1 LVTVYNLSLPLALL
15 LCVSAFLIYGKF
27 KQWSCVIDL
36 GDLATFSGSVHI
48 THFASLVR
56 PNHPSHQPNPEL
68 LRQLMAYAVNHEGP
82 SKSAVRS
89 GTTKQKS
96 LANGPLRIETRTNVG
111 ADDKKPPKQLYE
123 GLSLSDLAY
132 LRVMREADLEPSMK
146 MTSLS
151 EQLALSEAAL
161 LWLAFRE
168 EGPASVSASRSDEKK
183 LNAAT
188 SELLCDRDTAI
199 IHTSALV
206 QFLAEER
213 LPKGWWEGLR
223 PKRTIGLL
231 EANRRASQVSAEMT
245 KIRKQLGLS

>member
-27 KQWSCVIDL
+27 KQWSYVIDL

-48 THFASLVR
+48 THFASLVH
-56 PNHPSHQPNPEL
+56 PNHPSHQPDPEL
-68 LRQLMAYAVNHEGP
+68 LRKLMAYAVNHE
-82 SKSAVRS
+82 VRS
-89 GTTKQKS
+89 GPTKQKS
-96 LANGPLRIETRTNVG
+96 LANGELQTEIRTDIG
-111 ADDKKPPKQLYE
+111 ADGKKTPKQVYE

-151 EQLALSEAAL
+151 EQLALAEAAL
-161 LWLAFRE
+161 LWLALRE

-183 LNAAT
+183 LNTAT

-199 IHTSALV
+199 IPTSALV

>member
-27 KQWSCVIDL
+27 KQWSYVIDL

-48 THFASLVR
+48 THFASLVH
-56 PNHPSHQPNPEL
+56 PNHPSHQPDPEL
-68 LRQLMAYAVNHEGP
+68 LRKLMAYAVNH
-82 SKSAVRS
+82 KVRS
-89 GTTKQKS
+89 GPTKQKS
-96 LANGPLRIETRTNVG
+96 LANGGLQTEIRTDVG
-111 ADDKKPPKQLYE
+111 ADGKKTPQQAYE

-132 LRVMREADLEPSMK
+132 LRVMREADLDPSMK

-151 EQLALSEAAL
+151 KRLALSEAAL
-161 LWLAFRE
+161 LWLALRE
-168 EGPASVSASRSDEKK
+168 EGPASVSTSISDEKK

-199 IHTSALV
+199 IPTFALV

-231 EANRRASQVSAEMT
+231 EANRKASQVSAEMT